1 MTTAAERLATTLG
14 DRYRIDRSSVRAV
27 MSTVYLAEGLTSRQR
42 DRRGSGAYL
51 RDSDV
56 GKTDNARRRCH
67 AGERAIR

>member
-1 MTTAAERLATTLG
+1 MSTVASGSRLPWVTATASTELG
-14 DRYRIDRSSVRAV
+14 QGG